1 MTITELATLIDEELQ
16 IRWCSNMGD
25 WIAHFEHGE
34 TKEYNGSSILTS
46 ESGRG
51 WTPEKA
57 LAGYVDV
64 LKGKV
69 LVFDAMDKPKRK
81 EFKVPTTLTV

>member
-34 TKEYNGSSILTS
+34 TKEYTGSCILAS

-51 WTPEKA
+51 YSPA
-57 LAGYVDV
+57 LALGHYVNT
-64 LKGKV
+64 LKGKI
-69 LVFDAMDKPKRK
+69 LVFNATDSAKRK
-81 EFKVPTTLTV
+81 EFNVPTTLTV